1 MKKIEIKVEQQ
12 KNTSSDIN
20 EHINTLYE
28 YGKECSHITEMG
40 VRWVSSTWPL
50 IYSNP
55 KKMIS
60 YDIVRDNN
68 IDEVIELATEYNI
81 DYEFIENDV
90 LNITIEPTELLFI
103 DTLHTY
109 NQLSLEL
116 KRHSENVSK
125 YIILHDTTT
134 FGYNDEFV
142 YNHASDI
149 LKSIISEK
157 IGLVNAVNDFLE
169 TDNGKKWSI
178 KEVFTNNNGLTIL
191 KRIS

>member
-1 MKKIEIKVEQQ
+1 MRKIEIKVEQQ

-20 EHINTLYE
+20 EHINTLYQ
-28 YGKECSHITEMG
+28 YAKDCSHITEMG

-60 YDIVRDNN
+60 YDVIRDNN
-68 IDEVIELATEYNI
+68 IDEVIELAKEYNI
-81 DYEFIENDV
+81 DYEFIQNDV

-109 NQLSLEL
+109 NQLFLEL
-116 KRHSENVSK
+116 KKHSENVSK
-125 YIILHDTTT
+125 YIILHDTNT
-134 FGYNDEFV
+134 FGNVDESI

-149 LKSIISEK
+149 VKSISSEK
-157 IGLVNAVNDFLE
+157 SGLVSAVNDFLQ

-178 KEVFTNNNGLTIL
+178 KEIFTNNNGLTIL
-191 KRIS
+191 KRVS